1 MLMVKTVSMIVNEH
15 PALHASVR
23 FPLVNNRL
31 SEGVTITPYGDEVWK
46 LRINLR
52 LQQGHEQILIWSLQ

>member
-1 MLMVKTVSMIVNEH
+1 MIVNEH
-15 PALHASVR
+15 PALLASVR